1 VVDLEILVT
10 ALDWAVLVS
19 TITLIVLYGVS
30 KGSTVSSS
38 RGYLRGED
46 LRWPTIGLSIMAT
59 QASAITFLSVPGQA
73 FEDGMRFVQF
83 YFGLPIAMVL
93 ISVFFVPIYHRLQVY
108 TAYEYLEQRF
118 DVRVRVLTS
127 VLFMI
132 GRGLAAGISLYA
144 PGIIL
149 SSAMGWSLHTMN
161 VLLGS
166 VVILY
171 TVTGGAKAVGH
182 TNRQQM
188 VVILAGILLAAV
200 VIARWLPVSVG
211 EATTLAGALG
221 RMNVVD
227 FRFDPST
234 RYTFWSGITGGLFLS
249 LSYFGTDQSQVQ
261 RYLGGASMAESR
273 LGLLF
278 NGILKIPMQFLILY
292 IGLLV
297 FVFYLFEKPPVFFN
311 APTLEAVRHSQH
323 AGELLAL
330 EARWDAA
337 FLQRKASAEQLV
349 ASDTQQTREAL
360 QQAEAQMVALRT
372 EAKELVKRAVPD
384 AELKDSD
391 YIFVSFVLRY
401 MPSGM
406 VGMLLAVI
414 LMASMSTTASELSAL
429 GSTSVVD
436 LYKRLWR
443 PDLDERG
450 TMRVSKLFVVLWGLV
465 ALAFATFASLLD
477 NLIQAVNILGSIFYG
492 VILGIFLVGFSLPH
506 VRATPVLLGAIVA
519 QATVIALYLT
529 TDIGFLWFNV
539 IGCSLV
545 FGLALGTQAMAGA
558 PPEPAGGESP

>member
-1 VVDLEILVT
+1 VT
-10 ALDWAVLVS
+10 PLDWAVLVN
-19 TITLIVLYGVS
+19 TIAFIVLYGVW
-30 KGSTVSSS
+30 KGGGSSSS
-38 RGYLRGED
+38 RSYLRGED

-83 YFGLPIAMVL
+83 YFGLPIAMVI
-93 ISVFFVPIYHRLQVY
+93 ISAFFVPIYHRLQVY

-118 DVRVRVLTS
+118 DVRVRVLTA

-149 SSAMGWSLHTMN
+149 SSVMGWSLHTMN
-161 VLLGS
+161 WLLGS

-188 VVILAGILLAAV
+188 VIILSGIVLAAV
-200 VIARWLPVSVG
+200 VIAQWLPVSLG

-227 FRFDPST
+227 FRFDPNT

-249 LSYFGTDQSQVQ
+249 LSYFGTDQSQVG
-261 RYLGGASMAESR
+261 RYLGGASMTESR

-323 AGELLAL
+323 SAELETL
-330 EARWDAA
+330 EGRWETA
-337 FLQRKASAEQLV
+337 FQRRKASAEQLV
-349 ASDTQQTREAL
+349 RGDTPEARAAL
-360 QQAEAQMVALRT
+360 QQAQAEMGTLR
-372 EAKELVKRAVPD
+372 EQAKELVKKAVPD

-391 YIFVSFVLRY
+391 YIFVSFVLGY

-406 VGMLLAVI
+406 VGLLLAVI

-436 LYKRLWR
+436 LYKRLVR
-443 PDLDERG
+443 PDLDERD
-450 TMRVSKLFVVLWGLV
+450 TLWVSKLFVVLWGLI
-465 ALAFATFASLLD
+465 ALAFASFATLLD
-477 NLIQAVNILGSIFYG
+477 NLIQAVNILVG
-492 VILGIFLVGFSLPH
+492 VALRW
-506 VRATPVLLGAIVA
+506 VRATPVLLAAVVA
-519 QATVIALYLT
+519 QITVVVLYLT

-539 IGCSLV
+539 IGCTLV
-545 FGLALGTQAMAGA
+545 LGLALAVQQVMGA
-558 PPEPAGGESP
+558 SPASSGGASP

>member
-1 VVDLEILVT
+1 VEIFVT
-10 ALDWAVLVS
+10 GLDWAVLVG
-19 TITLIVLYGVS
+19 TIALIVLYGVW
-30 KGSTVSSS
+30 KGSAVSSARS
-38 RGYLRGED
+38 YLRGED
-46 LRWPTIGLSIMAT
+46 MRWPTIGLSIMAT

-73 FEDGMRFVQF
+73 YEDGMRFVQF
-83 YFGLPIAMVL
+83 YFGLPIAMVI
-93 ISVFFVPIYHRLQVY
+93 ISAVFVPIYHRLQVY

-118 DVRVRVLTS
+118 DVRVRVLAAL
-127 VLFMI
+127 LFMI
-132 GRGLAAGISLYA
+132 GRGLAAGITLYA

-171 TVTGGAKAVGH
+171 TVTGGARAVSQ

-188 VVILAGILLAAV
+188 VVIMSGIVLAAV
-200 VIARWLPVSVG
+200 VIAMNLPQGVSVG
-211 EATTLAGALG
+211 TATTLAGALG

-227 FRFDPST
+227 FGFDPST

-311 APTLEAVRHSQH
+311 APTLEAVRHSEH
-323 AGELLAL
+323 AGELEAL
-330 EARWDAA
+330 EARWDTA
-337 FLQRKASAEQLV
+337 FQQRKASAEQLV
-349 ASDTQQTREAL
+349 ASDTPEARTAL
-360 QQAEAQMVALRT
+360 RQAEAQMGALRT
-372 EAKELVKRAVPD
+372 EAKELVERAVPG
-384 AELKDSD
+384 AEVKDSD
-391 YIFVSFVLRY
+391 YIFVSFVLEY

-406 VGMLLAVI
+406 VGLLLAVI
-414 LMASMSTTASELSAL
+414 LMGSMSSTASELSAL

-436 LYKRLWR
+436 LYKRLVR
-443 PDLDERG
+443 PELDERG
-450 TMRVSKLFVVLWGLV
+450 TLVASKLFTVLWGLV

-492 VILGIFLVGFSLPH
+492 VILGIFLVGFFVPRL
-506 VRATPVLLGAIVA
+506 RATPVLLGALAA
-519 QATVIALYLT
+519 QATVITLYLT

-545 FGLALGTQAMAGA
+545 LGLAVLVQLGLGE
-558 PPEPAGGESP
+558 PPATAGGASP